1 MDFLNAKFIHNFY
14 DYSDLPEDTFG
25 QRLKKLRLIKGL
37 SQYDLSELTGVQR
50 GMIASYELEQFYPT
64 IDSINK
70 ISSTLD
76 INILCKDGYSNFLLN
91 SNNFKYKLI
100 KWRKENHLT
109 KRDAAKLLGISERG
123 YASWENG
130 IIMNSTTYLKVKENL
145 INHNL
150 IY

>member
-1 MDFLNAKFIHNFY
+1 MDSLNAKFIHNFY

-37 SQYDLSELTGVQR
+37 SQYDLSELTGLQR

-76 INILCKDGYSNFLLN
+76 INILCKDGYSNFLLR

-130 IIMNSTTYLKVKENL
+130 IIMNSTTYSKVKENL
-145 INHNL
+145 IKYNL
-150 IY
+150 TS

>member
-1 MDFLNAKFIHNFY
+1 MDFLNTKFIHYFY

-25 QRLKKLRLIKGL
+25 QRLKKLRLMKGL

-64 IDSINK
+64 IDSIDK
-70 ISSTLD
+70 LETILD
-76 INILCKDGYSNFLLN
+76 IKILCKDGYSNFILN

-100 KWRKENHLT
+100 NWRKENNLT
-109 KRDAAKLLGISERG
+109 KRQASKLLGISERG

-130 IIMNSTTYLKVKENL
+130 IIMNSTTYIKVKENL
-145 INHNL
+145 IYYNL
-150 IY
+150 I

>member
-1 MDFLNAKFIHNFY
+1 MDSLNAKFIHNFY

-37 SQYDLSELTGVQR
+37 SQYDLSKLTGLER
-50 GMIASYELEQFYPT
+50 SLIASYELEQFYPT
-64 IDSINK
+64 LESINK
-70 ISSTLD
+70 LSCTLD
-76 INILCKDGYSNFLLN
+76 INNLCKDGYSNFIIN
-91 SNNFKYKLI
+91 ANNFKYSLT
-100 KWRKENHLT
+100 KWRKENNLT

-130 IIMNSTTYLKVKENL
+130 IIMNATTYSKVKENL

>member
-14 DYSDLPEDTFG
+14 DYSNLPEDTFG

-70 ISSTLD
+70 LSSILD
-76 INILCKDGYSNFLLN
+76 INILCKNGYSNFLIN
-91 SNNFKYKLI
+91 SNSFKYKLI
-100 KWRKENHLT
+100 KWRKENNLT
-109 KRDAAKLLGISERG
+109 KRYAAKLLGVSERG

-130 IIMNSTTYLKVKENL
+130 VIMNSTTYSKVKQNL
-145 INHNL
+145 IHYNL